1 MWKPALLAAASA
13 LICSAP
19 VVAASC
25 GSEIALFEQQYKL
38 TASLPQ
44 GESRSGAA
52 EAPATSE
59 SRGVSPSDQL
69 APSGG
74 VMAPPQGGRSAVIE
88 PPPTG
93 PSSTPT
99 PPTVPPHTAQ
109 GPSSGS
115 AELSAAK
122 RAQMQA
128 HLNAAREAHARGDDK
143 QCFERLSAARAIPE
157 PG

>member
-1 MWKPALLAAASA
+1 MWKPALLAAAA
-13 LICSAP
+13 AVMGSAP
-19 VVAASC
+19 AVAASC
-25 GSEIALFEQQYKL
+25 SSEIELFEQQYKL

-44 GESRSGAA
+44 GEPRSGSA

-59 SRGVSPSDQL
+59 SRGVSPSDQM

-74 VMAPPQGGRSAVIE
+74 VMAPPEGGRSAVIE
-88 PPPTG
+88 PPQTG

-99 PPTVPPHTAQ
+99 PPAVPPHTAQ

-122 RAQMQA
+122 REQMQA
-128 HLNAAREAHARGDDK
+128 HLNAAREAEDRGDEK
-143 QCFERLSAARAIPE
+143 QCFERLGAARAIPE